1 MKYILRKSPYFTVI
15 LGALI
20 SCNSPKDETENLT
33 NTSDKQIINSPFSL
47 PEIPASMVVFGQKI
61 DLTDTDIRE
70 RLDRELIAN
79 SYSQSSTILY
89 FKRAN
94 RYFPQ
99 IEKALKKNNLPS
111 DLKYLAVIES
121 GLTQAVSPAGAK
133 GIWQF
138 MPETGKEFGLQVNDF
153 VDERLHLEKST
164 IAACQYLKIAKD
176 SLNDW
181 FLAIAAYNRGMG
193 GVRSDIGWQQ
203 TDDYFDTY
211 LNSETSRYVFRLM
224 AIKLIME
231 RPRAYGFDIENI
243 ELYSPIAT
251 KKVVVENGL
260 KDIAVW
266 AKELGTNYKI
276 IKLLNPWILK
286 NSLPSTQSFEIEIPE
301 NSMKLKPRSA
311 YN

>member
-1 MKYILRKSPYFTVI
+1 MKSIVRNCHFFIVI
-15 LGALI
+15 LVGFI
-20 SCNSPKDETENLT
+20 SCDSPKKDSENNT
-33 NTSDKQIINSPFSL
+33 NSSIPQMNNSLFSL
-47 PEIPASMVVFGQKI
+47 PEIPVSMEVFGQKI

-79 SYSQSSTILY
+79 TYSQSSTILY

-99 IEKALKKNNLPS
+99 IEKTLKKNNLPT

-133 GIWQF
+133 GFWQF
-138 MPETGKEFGLQVNDF
+138 MPETGKEFGLQLNEY

-164 IAACQYLKIAKD
+164 AAACQYLKIAND

-193 GVRSDIGWQQ
+193 GVRSDISWQQ
-203 TDDYFDTY
+203 TEDYFDTH

-231 RPRAYGFDIENI
+231 QPKAYGFDIDKL
-243 ELYSPIAT
+243 ELYTPMAT

-276 IKLLNPWILK
+276 IKLLNPWILT
-286 NSLPSTQSFEIEIPE
+286 NSLPSKQTFEIEIPE

>member
-1 MKYILRKSPYFTVI
+1 MKFILRKNHWLIFI
-15 LGALI
+15 LGGLI
-20 SCNSPKDETENLT
+20 SCNSPKNETSKVA
-33 NTSDKQIINSPFSL
+33 NTSLTQIDSAPFLL
-47 PEIPASMVVFGQKI
+47 PKIPVSMMLFGQKI
-61 DLTDTDIRE
+61 DLTDVDIRE

-79 SYSQSSTILY
+79 AYSQSSTILY

-99 IEKALKKNNLPS
+99 IEKTLKKNNLPT

-121 GLTQAVSPAGAK
+121 GLSQAVSSAGAK
-133 GIWQF
+133 GFWQF
-138 MPETGKEFGLQVNDF
+138 MPETGKEFGLQLNDY

-164 IAACQYLKIAKD
+164 AAACHYLKIAKD

-193 GVRSDIGWQQ
+193 GVRSDIRWQQ
-203 TDDYFDTY
+203 TDDYFDTH

-231 RPRAYGFDIENI
+231 QPTEYGFDLQSI
-243 ELYSPIAT
+243 ELYEPMAT
-251 KKVVVENGL
+251 KKVIIENGL
-260 KDIAVW
+260 EDVALW
-266 AKELGTNYKI
+266 AKEIGANYKI

-286 NSLPSTQSFEIEIPE
+286 NSLPSTQIFEIEIPE
-301 NSMKLKPRSA
+301 NTMNLKPRSA